1 MSKRL
6 GDLRGFKRLLD
17 RKEAELVQGL
27 RRRGDIA
34 IEQSP
39 DQIDELQ
46 QAATLELA
54 VQNLSRG
61 HSLLRDVRAALQRI
75 QDGSF
80 GACIQCQRA
89 INSRRLA
96 AVPWAPRCIECQEA
110 ADDAGESSG
119 SPLPAGR
126 GQTDGPQDGL
136 RVVHLNEVA
145 A

>member
-1 MSKRL
+1 MSKGL

-46 QAATLELA
+46 QSATLELA

-80 GACIQCQRA
+80 GACLQCQRA
-89 INSRRLA
+89 INSKRLA
-96 AVPWAPRCIECQEA
+96 AVPWAPLCIECQEA
-110 ADDAGESSG
+110 ADDVDESSG
-119 SPLPAGR
+119 SPLPIGR
-126 GQTDGPQDGL
+126 DQADGPQDDL
-136 RVVHLNEVA
+136 RVVHRDRVA